1 MGLLDFFRKNKEVV
15 RPVQSVPETEKNKI
29 ERTITRDGEIQI
41 DFYRGTYDVR
51 RDYDCTRLVIL
62 NKQPENMYGCNVYDC
77 KVSWYHENDAIM
89 LDEQDSRHDFKDIKL
104 TVDPYLL
111 QTDDAYTTCLMY
123 ALLDQSRVNDMLAR
137 GMVDNPDRP
146 CGNYVGSVI
155 LNDGN
160 YVKYFDDR
168 VGMAV
173 HHSKEMAEKRR
184 AYQEKESMRIAKDA
198 KRKELQRQLYELEN
212 PDDGNR

>member
-1 MGLLDFFRKNKEVV
+1 
-15 RPVQSVPETEKNKI
+15 
-29 ERTITRDGEIQI
+29 
-41 DFYRGTYDVR
+41 
-51 RDYDCTRLVIL
+51 
-62 NKQPENMYGCNVYDC
+62 MYGCNVYDC

-137 GMVDNPDRP
+137 GMVDNPDKP

-168 VGMAV
+168 VGMPV
-173 HHSKEMAEKRR
+173 HHSKEMVEKRR
-184 AYQEKESMRIAKDA
+184 VYQERESMRRAKDA
-198 KRKELQRQLYELEN
+198 KRKELQRQLYELDN